1 MLKSAPKIP
10 EHSHIILFD
19 GVCNLCN
26 GTVRFLIKRDKTAL
40 FKFAALQTETGQSI
54 AKEFDCN
61 GSKSLTTLFYIK
73 NRKCFQQSTAIL
85 YILKDLG
92 KGWQCFFPLI
102 LIPAFIRDYI
112 YRFISRNRYKWFGRK
127 GVCMIP
133 TPDIKRRFL
142 DLWPPKEGSQKFT

>member
-10 EHSHIILFD
+10 KHSHIILFD

-26 GTVRFLIKRDKTAL
+26 GTVRFLIKRDNTAL

-61 GSKSLTTLFYIK
+61 GSKSLTTLFYI
-73 NRKCFQQSTAIL
+73 RDRRCFQQSTAIL

-92 KGWQCFFPLI
+92 RGWQCLFPLI
-102 LIPAFIRDYI
+102 LIPACIRDCI
-112 YRFISRNRYKWFGRK
+112 YRFISRHRYKWFGRK
-127 GVCMIP
+127 EVCMVP
-133 TPDIKRRFL
+133 TPDIKQRFL
-142 DLWPPKEGSQKFT
+142 DFSPSQDGS